1 MKSFGSILFLAIFL
15 AFAGIAN
22 AIPITTWTDTIDV
35 NHRIWANS
43 TFTFDLFKDS
53 QVTPTP
59 YSPGTDRI
67 TSATLEF
74 AILGVNGRSPVSGNV
89 NIGTINIANMQTGR
103 YSFYIYTDRTIPL
116 SCDVVNELSTT
127 GILQVM
133 FDRTAGSQWLDYLT
147 LTAIGYY
154 DNNSPAPAPVPEPG
168 TLLLLGSGFTGLA
181 FYGRRRMKR

>member
-1 MKSFGSILFLAIFL
+1 MKGFRSILFLAIFL
-15 AFAGIAN
+15 AVAGIAN

-59 YSPGTDRI
+59 YSPGTDLI

-89 NIGTINIANMQTGR
+89 NIGTINIGNLQTGR
-103 YSFYIYTDRTIPL
+103 YSFYIYTHKTIPL
-116 SCDVVNELSTT
+116 SCDVVNNLSTT
-127 GILQVM
+127 GMLQVM
-133 FDRTAGSQWLDYLT
+133 FDRNAGCQWLDYLT
-147 LTAIGYY
+147 LTAKGY
-154 DNNSPAPAPVPEPG
+154 DNSAAPAPVPEPG
-168 TLLLLGSGFTGLA
+168 TLLLLGSGITGLA

>member
-1 MKSFGSILFLAIFL
+1 MKSFRTILFLAIFL
-15 AFAGIAN
+15 GMAGIAN

-43 TFTFDLFKDS
+43 TYTFNLIKDT

-74 AILGVNGRSPVSGNV
+74 AILGVNGFSPVSGNV

-116 SCDVVNELSTT
+116 SCEVVNELSST

-133 FDRTAGSQWLDYLT
+133 FDRTAGRQWLDYLT
-147 LTAIGYY
+147 LTAKGY
-154 DNNSPAPAPVPEPG
+154 DNSTAPVPEPG
-168 TLLLLGSGFTGLA
+168 TLLLLGSGITGLVL
-181 FYGRRRMKR
+181 YGRRRMKR